1 MEEEFEV
8 NSGVIIMSSVVVVAL
23 RVRVNVT
30 GIVMLFHLPSY
41 ASLFV

>member
-8 NSGVIIMSSVVVVAL
+8 NSGVIIMSSVVVAL